1 MHKDEIVTKSFHTE
15 NDEIVLRL
23 IATSDNKDW
32 RTQFERTILDT
43 ISKNLHQLTFEISK
57 LEAILVNRLNEDI
70 DSDIFEN
77 ARKQSLD
84 SCRKIMGNLEILPNP
99 SDARARVFKMSRAL
113 EVNFTLDGKPCA
125 HAAISPVI
133 ARALISSLTREL

>member
-99 SDARARVFKMSRAL
+99 SDARAR
-113 EVNFTLDGKPCA
+113 
-125 HAAISPVI
+125 I
-133 ARALISSLTREL
+133 